1 MQYDWLI
8 IIRLSDF
15 SPLLLQ
21 WRVGEGW
28 VLEKKSLKIEE
39 KVCAHSWSVVQTISR
54 CQIEIEEFNVLFAK
68 DG

>member
-1 MQYDWLI
+1 M
-8 IIRLSDF
+8 
-15 SPLLLQ
+15 
-21 WRVGEGW
+21 EGRRG
-28 VLEKKSLKIEE
+28 LGTRKKSLKIEE